1 VALSMRVRQHY
12 RRHRKQLEAR
22 QDKRLRRVL
31 ESWQQRSTIATALMG
46 TKPTPAAALGSFASA
61 SCENFSRR
69 CE

>member
-1 VALSMRVRQHY
+1 MSDLKGKVAVVTGASKGKAFASSAGKL
-12 RRHRKQLEAR
+12 
-22 QDKRLRRVL
+22 
-31 ESWQQRSTIATALMG
+31 ATKIDDRDG